1 MQKISTILVFS
12 FVHLLSIGPA
22 GVFAQSRLIPVRTA
36 YSAVSAGIG
45 TLWLTHEDGHFRQ
58 LSGFGFH
65 TCNLRIKLLNQPE
78 VL

>member
-22 GVFAQSRLIPVRTA
+22 GVFAPPRLIPVCTA
-36 YSAVSAGIG
+36 YSAVSADTG
-45 TLWLTHEDGHFRQ
+45 TLWLTHEDGHLRKQ
-58 LSGFGFH
+58 SGVGFLA
-65 TCNLRIKLLNQPE
+65 CNLRIELLNQSE